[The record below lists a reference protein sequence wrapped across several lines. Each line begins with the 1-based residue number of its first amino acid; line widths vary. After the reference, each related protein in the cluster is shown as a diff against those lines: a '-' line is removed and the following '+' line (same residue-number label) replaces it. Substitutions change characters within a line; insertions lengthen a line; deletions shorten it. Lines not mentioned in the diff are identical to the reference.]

1 MEKLDYRV
9 RAVLARVRSTL
20 DRFSLRLEV
29 DWNYDVRRVLEEILA
44 LAVGELEF
52 GDGAPVDRA
61 LLITQ
66 DLRGERLE
74 AGAGWSAQEEDLTFS
89 RTIVD
94 QTMQGGSSILC
105 EDALDDPRF
114 RSSESLRGLQVLTLL
129 SVPIRA
135 GEEVIGAFYIERRDA
150 RHLFNERD
158 QAFVEALA
166 ETIAPAVRTA
176 LIHQDHV
183 RELRE
188 LRSKNES
195 TSRMGRIIGQSAA
208 ISRTLDLARTAA
220 ALDRTVLITGES
232 GVGKELLARAIHDQS
247 SRSKK
252 QFSVVDCSGLSETLL
267 ESELFGHVKGSFTGA
282 TEDRVGAFEAAEGG
296 TVFLDEISDATG
308 PMQQL
313 LRRVLQEGEIRRVG
327 DRQWR
332 KVDVR
337 VLCATNRDLSEE
349 VEKGNFLLDLFHRM
363 HEFPLRIPPLRER
376 KEDIPLLTQYFVA
389 LFGENKNP
397 PIGEVTP
404 DAQTILSRRDWKG
417 NNVRE
422 LRNVI
427 RLCVDLA
434 PGPVIDTSVLGRV
447 FEVRGDP
454 AAEVQSAP
462 EIQVPAG
469 TLLHIDRAGLS
480 RLIEST
486 PENAAKGKRPWAL
499 LQREFG
505 GVLITETLRQTRWK
519 LRPAARILGI
529 SPVKLRQDFRV
540 WIEHLLTVC
549 HQDQQ
554 EVATRLD
561 MPIEMLVR
569 KLEDLGIGGAASAS
583 QAPS

>member
-29 DWNYDVRRVLEEILA
+29 DWDYDVRKVLEEILA

-66 DLRGERLE
+66 DLHGDRLE

-94 QTMQGGSSILC
+94 QTMQGENSVLC

-114 RSSESLRGLQVLTLL
+114 RSSDSLRGLQVLTLL
-129 SVPIRA
+129 SVPLRA
-135 GEEVIGAFYIERRDA
+135 GEEVIGALYIERRDA

-158 QAFVEALA
+158 QLFVEALA
-166 ETIAPAVRTA
+166 ETIAPSVRTA
-176 LIHQDHV
+176 LIHQNHV
-183 RELRE
+183 RELRN

-195 TSRMGRIIGQSAA
+195 TSRMGRIIGQSTA
-208 ISRTLDLARTAA
+208 ITRTLDLARTAA
-220 ALDRTVLITGES
+220 KLDRTVLITGES

-247 SRSKK
+247 KRSEKP
-252 QFSVVDCSGLSETLL
+252 FSVVDCSGLSETLL
-267 ESELFGHVKGSFTGA
+267 ESELFGHMKGSFTGA
-282 TEDRVGAFEAAEGG
+282 NEDKIGAFEAAEGG

-337 VLCATNRDLSEE
+337 VLCATNRDLAAE

-363 HEFPLRIPPLRER
+363 HEFPLRLPPLRER
-376 KEDIPLLTQYFVA
+376 KEDIPLLTQYFVS

-397 PIGEVTP
+397 PISEVTP
-404 DAQTILSRRDWKG
+404 EALAILTRRDWTG
-417 NNVRE
+417 NNIRE

-434 PGPVIDTSVLGRV
+434 PGPVIDATVLGRV

-454 AAEVQSAP
+454 SS
-462 EIQVPAG
+462 EIQILPELQVTPG
-469 TLLHIDRAGLS
+469 SLLQIDQAVLTQ
-480 RLIEST
+480 LIGST
-486 PENAAKGKRPWAL
+486 PEDAPKEKRPWAL

-505 GVLITETLRQTRWK
+505 GTLITETLRQTRWK

-529 SPVKLRQDFRV
+529 SPVKLRQDFRL
-540 WIEHLLTVC
+540 WIEHLLDDSEQD
-549 HQDQQ
+549 HQQ
-554 EVATRLD
+554 VATRLG
-561 MPIEMLVR
+561 MPIEILIR
-569 KLEDLGIGGAASAS
+569 KLGDLGLGAA
-583 QAPS
+583 PSGDQDPS

>member
-29 DWNYDVRRVLEEILA
+29 DWNYDVRKVLEEILA

-66 DLRGERLE
+66 DLRGDRLE

-94 QTMQGGSSILC
+94 QTMQGETSILC

-114 RSSESLRGLQVLTLL
+114 RSSDSLRGLQVLTLL
-129 SVPIRA
+129 SVPLRA
-135 GEEVIGAFYIERRDA
+135 GEEVIGALYIERRDA

-158 QAFVEALA
+158 QSFVEALA
-166 ETIAPAVRTA
+166 ETIAPSVRTA
-176 LIHQDHV
+176 LIHQNHV
-183 RELRE
+183 RELRN

-195 TSRMGRIIGQSAA
+195 TSRMGRIIGQSTA
-208 ISRTLDLARTAA
+208 ITRTLDLARTAA
-220 ALDRTVLITGES
+220 KLDRTVLITGES

-247 SRSKK
+247 KRSEKP
-252 QFSVVDCSGLSETLL
+252 FSVVDCSGLSETLL
-267 ESELFGHVKGSFTGA
+267 ESELFGHMKGSFTGA
-282 TEDRVGAFEAAEGG
+282 NEDKIGAFEAAEGG

-337 VLCATNRDLSEE
+337 VLCATNRDLAAE

-363 HEFPLRIPPLRER
+363 HEFPVRLPPLRER

-404 DAQTILSRRDWKG
+404 DALAILTRRDWTG
-417 NNVRE
+417 NNIRE

-434 PGPVIDTSVLGRV
+434 PGPVIDTAVLGRV

-454 AAEVQSAP
+454 SSETPILPELQVAPGSLLQIDQAA
-462 EIQVPAG
+462 
-469 TLLHIDRAGLS
+469 LS
-480 RLIEST
+480 QLIGST
-486 PENAAKGKRPWAL
+486 PEDAPKEKRPWAL

-505 GVLITETLRQTRWK
+505 GTLITETLRQTRWK

-529 SPVKLRQDFRV
+529 SPVKLRQDFRL
-540 WIEHLLTVC
+540 WIEHLLDDSQQD
-549 HQDQQ
+549 HQK
-554 EVATRLD
+554 VATRLG
-561 MPIEMLVR
+561 MPIEMLIR
-569 KLEDLGIGGAASAS
+569 KLGDLGIGT
-583 QAPS
+583 APPADQGPS

>member
-29 DWNYDVRRVLEEILA
+29 DWDYDVRKVLEEILA

-66 DLRGERLE
+66 DLRGDRLE

-94 QTMQGGSSILC
+94 QTMQGETSILC

-114 RSSESLRGLQVLTLL
+114 RSSDSLRGLQVLTLL
-129 SVPIRA
+129 SVPLRA
-135 GEEVIGAFYIERRDA
+135 GDEVLGALYIERRDA

-158 QAFVEALA
+158 QSFVEALA
-166 ETIAPAVRTA
+166 ETIAPSVRTA
-176 LIHQDHV
+176 LIHQNHV
-183 RELRE
+183 RELRN

-195 TSRMGRIIGQSAA
+195 TSRMGRIIGQSTA
-208 ISRTLDLARTAA
+208 ITRTLELARTAA
-220 ALDRTVLITGES
+220 KLDRTVLITGES

-247 SRSKK
+247 KRSEKP
-252 QFSVVDCSGLSETLL
+252 FSVVDCSGLSETLL

-282 TEDRVGAFEAAEGG
+282 NEDKIGAFEAAEGG

-337 VLCATNRDLSEE
+337 VLCATNRDLAAE

-363 HEFPLRIPPLRER
+363 HEFPVRLPPLRER

-404 DAQTILSRRDWKG
+404 DALATLTRRDWTG
-417 NNVRE
+417 NNIRE

-434 PGPVIDTSVLGRV
+434 PGPVIDAAVLGRV

-454 AAEVQSAP
+454 SSETPILPELQVAPGSLLQIDQAA
-462 EIQVPAG
+462 
-469 TLLHIDRAGLS
+469 LS
-480 RLIEST
+480 QLIGST
-486 PENAAKGKRPWAL
+486 PEDAPKEKRPWAL

-505 GVLITETLRQTRWK
+505 GTLITETLRQTRWK

-529 SPVKLRQDFRV
+529 SPVKLRQDFRL
-540 WIEHLLTVC
+540 WIEHLLDDSQQD
-549 HQDQQ
+549 HQK
-554 EVATRLD
+554 VATRLG
-561 MPIEMLVR
+561 MPIELLIR
-569 KLEDLGIGGAASAS
+569 KLGDLGIGT
-583 QAPS
+583 APMEDQGPS

>member
-29 DWNYDVRRVLEEILA
+29 DWDYDVRKVLEEILA

-66 DLRGERLE
+66 DLRGDRLE

-94 QTMQGGSSILC
+94 QTMQGETSILC

-114 RSSESLRGLQVLTLL
+114 RSSDSLRGLQVLTLL
-129 SVPIRA
+129 SVPLRA
-135 GEEVIGAFYIERRDA
+135 GDEVLGALYIERRDA

-158 QAFVEALA
+158 QSFVEALA
-166 ETIAPAVRTA
+166 ETIAPSVRTA
-176 LIHQDHV
+176 LIHQNHV
-183 RELRE
+183 RELRN

-195 TSRMGRIIGQSAA
+195 TSRMGRIIGQSTA
-208 ISRTLDLARTAA
+208 ITRTLELARTAA
-220 ALDRTVLITGES
+220 KLDRTVLITGES

-247 SRSKK
+247 KRSEKP
-252 QFSVVDCSGLSETLL
+252 FSVVDCSGLSETLL
-267 ESELFGHVKGSFTGA
+267 ESELFGHMKGSFTGA
-282 TEDRVGAFEAAEGG
+282 NEDKIGAFEAAEGG

-337 VLCATNRDLSEE
+337 VLCATNRDLAAE

-363 HEFPLRIPPLRER
+363 HEFPLRLPPLRER
-376 KEDIPLLTQYFVA
+376 KEDIPLLTQYFVS

-397 PIGEVTP
+397 PISEVTP
-404 DAQTILSRRDWKG
+404 EALAILTRRDWTG
-417 NNVRE
+417 NNIRE

-434 PGPVIDTSVLGRV
+434 PGPVIDATVLGRV

-454 AAEVQSAP
+454 SS
-462 EIQVPAG
+462 EIQILPELQVTPG
-469 TLLHIDRAGLS
+469 SLLQIDQAVLTQ
-480 RLIEST
+480 LIGST
-486 PENAAKGKRPWAL
+486 PEDAPKEKRPWAL

-505 GVLITETLRQTRWK
+505 GTLITETLRQTRWK

-529 SPVKLRQDFRV
+529 SPVKLRQDFRL
-540 WIEHLLTVC
+540 WIEHLLDDSEQD
-549 HQDQQ
+549 HQQ
-554 EVATRLD
+554 VATRLG
-561 MPIEMLVR
+561 MPIEILIR
-569 KLEDLGIGGAASAS
+569 KLVDLGLGAA
-583 QAPS
+583 PSGDQDPS

>member
-29 DWNYDVRRVLEEILA
+29 DWDYDVRMVLEEILA

-66 DLRGERLE
+66 DLRGDRLE

-94 QTMQGGSSILC
+94 QTMQGKTSVLC

-129 SVPIRA
+129 SVPLRA
-135 GEEVIGAFYIERRDA
+135 GEEVIGALYIERRDA

-158 QAFVEALA
+158 QSFVEALA
-166 ETIAPAVRTA
+166 ETIAPSVRTA

-183 RELRE
+183 RELRD

-195 TSRMGRIIGQSAA
+195 TSKMGRIIGQSSA
-208 ISRTLDLARTAA
+208 ITRTLDLARTAA
-220 ALDRTVLITGES
+220 KLDRTVLITGES

-247 SRSKK
+247 KRSKK
-252 QFSVVDCSGLSETLL
+252 PFSVVDCSGLSETLL

-282 TEDRVGAFEAAEGG
+282 NEDKVGAFEAAEGG

-332 KVDVR
+332 RVDVR
-337 VLCATNRDLSEE
+337 VLCATNRDLAAE

-363 HEFPLRIPPLRER
+363 HEFPLRLPPLRER
-376 KEDIPLLTQYFVA
+376 KEDIPLLTQYFVS

-397 PIGEVTP
+397 PISEVTP
-404 DAQTILSRRDWKG
+404 EALAIRTRRDWTG
-417 NNVRE
+417 NNIRE
-422 LRNVI
+422 RRTVS

-434 PGPVIDTSVLGRV
+434 PGPVIDAAVLARV

-454 AAEVQSAP
+454 SSETPVLPELQVAP
-462 EIQVPAG
+462 G
-469 TLLHIDRAGLS
+469 SLLQIDQAVLS
-480 RLIEST
+480 QLIGST
-486 PENAAKGKRPWAL
+486 PENAPKEKRPWAL

-505 GVLITETLRQTRWK
+505 GTLITETLRQTRWK

-529 SPVKLRQDFRV
+529 SPVKLRQDFRL
-540 WIEHLLTVC
+540 WIEHLLDDSQQN
-549 HQDQQ
+549 HQK
-554 EVATRLD
+554 VATRLG

-569 KLEDLGIGGAASAS
+569 KLKDLGLGT
-583 QAPS
+583 APSEDQDPS